1 MGAVQRALTIAG
13 SDNSGGA
20 GIQADLKTFTAFG
33 VYGMSAL
40 TAVTAQNTL
49 GVVGYEPVSLDLIA
63 KQIDTVLNDI
73 GVDAAKTGMLA
84 NAEIVA
90 LVAAKV
96 RERGI
101 ANLVVDPVMVAKSGH
116 SLLDEDAQAAVR
128 ELLLPL
134 ALVAT
139 PNVPEAEALTGL
151 MIDGPGSA
159 REVARKLHAL
169 GVRYP
174 IVKGGHMRDEH
185 ESVDLVYD
193 GSEFS
198 EFRAARQPTMNTHG
212 TGCTFS
218 AAITAGLAQGL
229 APLAAI
235 EKAKRY
241 ITRAIE
247 TSLAIGRGHGP
258 TNHLVDVT
266 SKWV

>member
-1 MGAVQRALTIAG
+1 
-13 SDNSGGA
+13 
-20 GIQADLKTFTAFG
+20 
-33 VYGMSAL
+33 
-40 TAVTAQNTL
+40 
-49 GVVGYEPVSLDLIA
+49 
-63 KQIDTVLNDI
+63 
-73 GVDAAKTGMLA
+73 
-84 NAEIVA
+84 
-90 LVAAKV
+90 
-96 RERGI
+96 
-101 ANLVVDPVMVAKSGH
+101 
-116 SLLDEDAQAAVR
+116 
-128 ELLLPL
+128 
-134 ALVAT
+134 
-139 PNVPEAEALTGL
+139 
-151 MIDGPGSA
+151 
-159 REVARKLHAL
+159 
-169 GVRYP
+169 
-174 IVKGGHMRDEH
+174 MRDEH